1 MAIAEKKYKEL
12 KPYWDFQRK
21 LEYNRELLKK
31 QVVNVQTKY
40 NFHHPEMSPDDM
52 FTLLWDKIT
61 QNDLETPPKTWVPE
75 NDEFK
80 LWNEL
85 KQLPKSTGRPVVL
98 RARQSNEDSNI

>member
-1 MAIAEKKYKEL
+1 MMAIAEKKYKDMKAYL
-12 KPYWDFQRK
+12 DFQ
-21 LEYNRELLKK
+21 
-31 QVVNVQTKY
+31 
-40 NFHHPEMSPDDM
+40 HHPEMSPDDM

-75 NDEFK
+75 DDKLK

-98 RARQSNEDSNI
+98 RARQSNEKL